1 MVIRVVELLI
11 GEGYKIRNRFAEEST
26 YSKKKIEF

>member
-11 GEGYKIRNRFAEEST
+11 GGYKIRNRFAEEST
-26 YSKKKIEF
+26 YSKKKY